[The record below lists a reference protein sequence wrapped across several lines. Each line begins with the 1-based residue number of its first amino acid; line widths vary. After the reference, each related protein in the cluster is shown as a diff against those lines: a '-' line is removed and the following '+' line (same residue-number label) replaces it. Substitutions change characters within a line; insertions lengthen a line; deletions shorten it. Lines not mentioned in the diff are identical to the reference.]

1 MAIDRLR
8 TGMLKLTVSTKT
20 KAASS
25 LASPKEVIAY
35 RGIADR
41 DIVMLTN
48 VLETKSEKQFYL
60 SRANHGTSVNVYRA
74 VVRITKP
81 SYFYHNVP
89 QQLVAKLGKQPE

>member
-48 VLETKSEKQFYL
+48 VLETKSERQFYKVGQ
-60 SRANHGTSVNVYRA
+60 ATGM
-74 VVRITKP
+74 K
-81 SYFYHNVP
+81 
-89 QQLVAKLGKQPE
+89 